1 MIIDVHRHLVAA
13 GTVQGDYIRGA
24 QKSFAMMYRKTH
36 NVDISDR
43 EFTQDVVRPLIDP
56 QADNIIEEM
65 DAAVDVQAVAQAES
79 EAGDAEAAAAHHH
92 GAELEGQRT
101 APTLTALR
109 KKWSQDELIGYLRD
123 PRAVQAATPRL
134 AYMAEKYPIEMPAY
148 PHTDEQ
154 VLRGLT
160 SWILAH

>member
-65 DAAVDVQAVAQAES
+65 DAAGADWQLHGHGGAVHAFTNPDANDADFGTVYHPAAERRS
-79 EAGDAEAAAAHHH
+79 WESLSCFL
-92 GAELEGQRT
+92 AELF
-101 APTLTALR
+101 
-109 KKWSQDELIGYLRD
+109 S
-123 PRAVQAATPRL
+123 
-134 AYMAEKYPIEMPAY
+134 
-148 PHTDEQ
+148 
-154 VLRGLT
+154 
-160 SWILAH
+160 